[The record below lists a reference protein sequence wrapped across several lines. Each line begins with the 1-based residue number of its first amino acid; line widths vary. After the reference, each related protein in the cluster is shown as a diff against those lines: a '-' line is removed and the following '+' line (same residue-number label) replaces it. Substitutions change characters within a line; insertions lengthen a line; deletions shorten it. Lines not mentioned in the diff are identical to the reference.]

1 MTPPVQ
7 GLQECL
13 YDVLA
18 VERTATPDALKIAY
32 RKQAMK
38 WHPDKIQQSGANP
51 EAYQEA
57 TVRFQLISRAYE
69 VLSDPV
75 ERAWYDSHRSA
86 ILSSASSSSN
96 AAPGEF
102 EFNVWPY
109 FSPTAFSGFG
119 ETGKGFYAVYGEVF
133 KKVHLQEQMFARVYG
148 TGSVRE
154 APDLGGPGTPYA
166 NVTVFYNYWQG
177 FTTEKD
183 FGWCDEYDVM
193 QAPNRKVRR
202 LMEEENKKIRKRE
215 RREYSDSVRQLAAFV
230 KKRDKRVREK
240 QLELQRIQ
248 KEKAEMRKQRQ
259 LQLEKEKQE
268 QVRRYKEQD
277 WTKPS
282 EDDYSD
288 ESEDDGFLEDDWDRA
303 GKNKEIPKEDDSE
316 EFHCIICGK
325 HFRSAKQWKNHEQ
338 SKKHIGR
345 VSALKDA
352 FLEDDEQ
359 SDSVDEENDSNEDDE
374 DSMLAAMLKSHLRQ
388 NTATS
393 VSTERSESGTANG
406 SIEIEEFTEHFSPP
420 PSHNDTGHCPNEDG
434 EKDENDDEHE
444 DSILAA
450 MLSSQKN
457 KQKAV
462 AADRVEIVSSVE
474 DGDTHKDNETK
485 NFEEAGVSVSQ
496 DEFTVKDS
504 YPNKEV
510 GESVGKGKARRRAK
524 QEKKQ
529 AAVFD
534 RHAAT
539 AAELASKER
548 MQGEVL
554 DNDSKVDRT
563 DDLPPT
569 EVSNAEQG
577 WEESVRLKE
586 IAQQNRSKLS
596 QRGKKMKKG
605 KGEAKQYTHTCQTCG
620 QDFESRSQLFKHITA
635 TNHAVLKS
643 K

>member
-1 MTPPVQ
+1 
-7 GLQECL
+7 L

-166 NVTVFYNYWQG
+166 NVTAFYNYWQG

-268 QVRRYKEQD
+268 QVKWCECQ
-277 WTKPS
+277 
-282 EDDYSD
+282 
-288 ESEDDGFLEDDWDRA
+288 
-303 GKNKEIPKEDDSE
+303 
-316 EFHCIICGK
+316 
-325 HFRSAKQWKNHEQ
+325 
-338 SKKHIGR
+338 
-345 VSALKDA
+345 
-352 FLEDDEQ
+352 
-359 SDSVDEENDSNEDDE
+359 
-374 DSMLAAMLKSHLRQ
+374 
-388 NTATS
+388 
-393 VSTERSESGTANG
+393 
-406 SIEIEEFTEHFSPP
+406 
-420 PSHNDTGHCPNEDG
+420 
-434 EKDENDDEHE
+434 
-444 DSILAA
+444 
-450 MLSSQKN
+450 
-457 KQKAV
+457 
-462 AADRVEIVSSVE
+462 
-474 DGDTHKDNETK
+474 
-485 NFEEAGVSVSQ
+485 
-496 DEFTVKDS
+496 
-504 YPNKEV
+504 
-510 GESVGKGKARRRAK
+510 
-524 QEKKQ
+524 
-529 AAVFD
+529 
-534 RHAAT
+534 
-539 AAELASKER
+539 
-548 MQGEVL
+548 
-554 DNDSKVDRT
+554 
-563 DDLPPT
+563 
-569 EVSNAEQG
+569 
-577 WEESVRLKE
+577 SVRFIPE
-586 IAQQNRSKLS
+586 FIP
-596 QRGKKMKKG
+596 
-605 KGEAKQYTHTCQTCG
+605 
-620 QDFESRSQLFKHITA
+620 HITQ
-635 TNHAVLKS
+635 KS
-643 K
+643 PLGLCQQSSKILELLPGSRILRCVADFVS